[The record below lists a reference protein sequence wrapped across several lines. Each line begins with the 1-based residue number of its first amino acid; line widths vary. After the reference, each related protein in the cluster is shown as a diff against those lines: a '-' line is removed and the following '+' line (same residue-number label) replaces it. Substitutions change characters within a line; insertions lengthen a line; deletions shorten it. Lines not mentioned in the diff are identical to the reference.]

1 MNSIKTIIFDL
12 GGVLLDIDFKR
23 SENAFQQLGVPQ
35 FSQMAGMAGNNQLF
49 NSLETGMDVDQF
61 YHQFKQLTQLKIYNK
76 QIEAAWNALLLDFR
90 KESMQH
96 LLLLKAKYNLY
107 LLSNTNEIHLQ
118 EFQKK
123 LARQLPSLSWDVCFD
138 ACYFSHKIG
147 IRKPNPEAWLYLIK
161 KHTLKVKE
169 TLFID
174 DSAANIV
181 AAKELGMQT
190 IHLLP
195 TMKIE
200 NLGL

>member
-23 SENAFQQLGVPQ
+23 SENAFFQLGIPQ
-35 FSQMAGMAGNNQLF
+35 FSEMAAMAGINELF
-49 NSLETGMDVDQF
+49 TSLETGMEIEQF
-61 YHQFKQLTQLKIYNK
+61 NHQFRQLTQLNISDK
-76 QIEAAWNALLLDFR
+76 QIETAWNALLLDFR

-96 LLLLKAKYNLY
+96 LLILKQKYNLY

-123 LARQLPSLSWDVCFD
+123 LVHQLPSLSWDNCFD

-147 IRKPNPEAWLYLIK
+147 KRKPNAEAWLHIVN
-161 KHTLKVKE
+161 KHALKAEE

-174 DSAANIV
+174 DGAANIK
-181 AAKELGMQT
+181 AAKQLGMHT

-195 TMKIE
+195 SMRIE

>member
-23 SENAFQQLGVPQ
+23 SENAFFKLGVPQ
-35 FSQMAGMAGNNQLF
+35 FSQMASMAGSNQLF
-49 NSLETGMDVDQF
+49 TSLETGMDVQQF
-61 YHQFKQLTQLKIYNK
+61 YHQFRQQTQLNISNA
-76 QIEAAWNALLLDFR
+76 QIETAWNALLLNFR

-96 LLLLKAKYNLY
+96 LLLLKEKYNLY

-123 LARQLPSLSWDVCFD
+123 LKQQLPSLSWNACFI
-138 ACYFSHKIG
+138 ACYFSHRIG
-147 IRKPNPEAWLYLIK
+147 MRKPNAEAWLYIVN
-161 KHTLKVKE
+161 KHALNVE
-169 TLFID
+169 NTLFID
-174 DSAANIV
+174 DSVVNIE
-181 AAKELGMQT
+181 AAKQLGMQT

-200 NLGL
+200 KLNL

>member
-23 SENAFQQLGVPQ
+23 SENAFFQLGLPQ
-35 FSQMAGMAGNNQLF
+35 FSEMAAMAGSNELF
-49 NSLETGMDVDQF
+49 TSLETGMEIEQF
-61 YHQFKQLTQLKIYNK
+61 NHQFRQLTQLNISDK
-76 QIEAAWNALLLDFR
+76 QIETAWNALLLDFR

-96 LLLLKAKYNLY
+96 LLILKQKYNLY

-123 LARQLPSLSWDVCFD
+123 LIHQLPSLSWDNCFD
-138 ACYFSHKIG
+138 ACYFSHRIRK
-147 IRKPNPEAWLYLIK
+147 RKPNAEAWLHIVN
-161 KHTLKVKE
+161 KHALKAEE

-174 DSAANIV
+174 DGGVNIK
-181 AAKELGMQT
+181 AAKQLGMQT

-195 TMKIE
+195 SMRIE